1 VSVGSF
7 RLLRRLAIGGMGEV
21 FLAIQ
26 NIEEEERQVALK
38 RVLPHLVNER
48 QFVDRFVDEARLM
61 TRLDHKNILP
71 VYELRHDE
79 WGLYMVMEY
88 LAGHDVRTINRA
100 LVAQDDRWPPHLAVW
115 LIKEVCEGLEYAH
128 NQRGVD
134 NVPLHL
140 IHRDVSPSNILL
152 SDIGEVKLI
161 DFGVARAHGNIHQ
174 SITGALQGKLAYMS
188 PEQARGQ
195 EINHR
200 SDLYSVGMTLYE
212 MIAGVRPREGYNDA
226 EMLKIAQ
233 EGQDLEIEDVWPEG
247 DQALCAIINQ
257 TLAHEPESR
266 FSSAQEL
273 SDTLGEWL
281 MLQGDQS
288 KLKSEFIQWRDGLEL
303 HRNDHALSLNE
314 AMELQLLSGM
324 TPTPNVASSQET
336 LSVSLDS
343 HTQIKADLKGTMS
356 GVLVTAERDDFSA
369 ILTSIVDDSTILP
382 PSKTEVEIGEQ
393 SKMIG
398 RQIRLPL
405 VILLGLFVM
414 SAILFYSMNQKSMS
428 AVNVSIMQR
437 VNGQSIEIM
446 SQAHDRLEWREAIT
460 VDGQAWHPQGIYPSA
475 QPVEICITHKD
486 WRPYCGWFRLEEL
499 TTLKVSDSDTEPA
512 QPTAII
518 YLKPKSM
525 DWSPHLNQGDE
536 RSMIETE
543 MIDPLNSQF
552 IEYDKDFNRPDK
564 KTLSQKGV
572 IKSLDKT
579 TKKRKTKLSDKH
591 QNQEV
596 VQREWLI
603 QVKGIKRDQALTLRC
618 GKSPQLAVLT
628 RLKADLIKVKA
639 YTGDKCQAMVDGY
652 ASLTFKLSLLTPLV
666 HKIELKPKALVSLRV
681 HPPAARI
688 FLDGVELNNPIQKKE
703 VIGSEHKLRAIYE
716 QNQGV
721 VEREWNLVVTPGQR
735 VKRFFDLTQS
745 E

>member
-1 VSVGSF
+1 MSIGSF

-61 TRLDHKNILP
+61 TRLDHKNIIP

-88 LAGHDVRTINRA
+88 LAGHDVRTINRILA
-100 LVAQDDRWPPHLAVW
+100 AQDDRWPPHLAVW

-128 NQRGVD
+128 NQRGAD
-134 NVPLHL
+134 DVPLHL

-174 SITGALQGKLAYMS
+174 SVTGALQGKLAYMS

-195 EINHR
+195 EISHR

-233 EGQDLEIEDVWPEG
+233 EGQNLEIEDVWPEG
-247 DQALCAIINQ
+247 DQVLCAIINQ

-273 SDTLGEWL
+273 SHALGQWL
-281 MLQGDQS
+281 ISQGDQS
-288 KLKSEFIQWRDGLEL
+288 KLKSEFIQWRDGLKL
-303 HRNDHALSLNE
+303 DSNNHVLSLNE

-324 TPTPNVASSQET
+324 TPSVASSQNT

-343 HTQIKADLKGTMS
+343 PTQIKPDLKGTMS
-356 GVLVTAERDDFSA
+356 GLLVTAERDDFLA
-369 ILTSIVDDSTILP
+369 ILTSVVDDSTVLP
-382 PSKTEVEIGEQ
+382 PSKTEVEVGEQ
-393 SKMIG
+393 SKIKG
-398 RQIRLPL
+398 RQIRLSL
-405 VILLGLFVM
+405 VILVTLGFM
-414 SAILFYSMNQKSMS
+414 SAIVFYLVNQKSMS
-428 AVNVSIMQR
+428 SVNISIMQR

-446 SQAHDRLEWREAIT
+446 SHDRPKWREAIT
-460 VDGQAWHPQGIYPSA
+460 VDGQAWHPQGIYPST
-475 QPVEICITHKD
+475 QPVEICVTHKD

-543 MIDPLNSQF
+543 MIDPLKSQF
-552 IEYDKDFNRPDK
+552 IEYDKDFDRFDRTTFP
-564 KTLSQKGV
+564 QKRV
-572 IKSLDKT
+572 IKSLDKN
-579 TKKRKTKLSDKH
+579 TKKIKTKLSHRH
-591 QNQEV
+591 QNQEI

-639 YTGDKCQAMVDGY
+639 YRGDKCQAMVDGY

-716 QNQGV
+716 QDQGV
-721 VEREWNLVVTPGQR
+721 IEREWNLVVTPGQK